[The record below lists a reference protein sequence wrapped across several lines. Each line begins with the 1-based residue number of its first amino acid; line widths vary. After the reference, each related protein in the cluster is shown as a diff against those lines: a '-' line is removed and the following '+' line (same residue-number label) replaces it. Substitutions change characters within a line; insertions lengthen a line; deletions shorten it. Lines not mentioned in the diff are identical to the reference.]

1 MTMHCFKGKT
11 SLVHFILI
19 NNLSRYGFTINQTI
33 PIQAQKQIL
42 IGASEFQ
49 SILTNF
55 TSFEEAESL
64 MKQYWPNY
72 IQGQS
77 DQKKSISGLIHIP
90 TMDHIFHIIK
100 SLVNNAEI
108 VIVEPIAKIINS
120 ITSNLKVNFT
130 LYPLAYAVYS

>member
-11 SLVHFILI
+11 SLVYFNLI

-90 TMDHIFHIIK
+90 TMVHSFHLIK
-100 SLVNNAEI
+100 SLVNNAEV

-120 ITSNLKVNFT
+120 ITSNLKVYFN
-130 LYPLAYAVYS
+130 LYPQAYAIYS